1 MVYVTFIPYAWFK
14 QVRTMPTNDKKK
26 LDPREVL
33 KRFDK
38 LRHVTPKPEKDEEVA
53 IKSKAMSFMEMVS
66 ASGVPVE

>member
-1 MVYVTFIPYAWFK
+1 
-14 QVRTMPTNDKKK
+14 MPTNDKKK